1 MVKKVGGWLP
11 GRASFAMTFWLTL
24 IWVAVF
30 ASLSPLT
37 LLSGVL
43 VAVVVQLVFP
53 MPKQKGLWHL
63 RPLAALYLLVYF
75 MYDLV
80 RAGLQVSR
88 VVVTD
93 RVHDDGIVRCDLRT
107 GNPVYMTIVAAMT
120 SMIPGTIVVEADQRE
135 KAIYL
140 HCLDLEAQGG
150 VQGIRDATWDQEKR
164 VLLALAPNQ
173 VLRRVGIPVPGAIG
187 SAKTP
192 VGGGDNERG

>member
-1 MVKKVGGWLP
+1 MAKKVGGWLP

-43 VAVVVQLVFP
+43 VALVVQLIFP
-53 MPKQKGLWHL
+53 MPKQKDLWHL
-63 RPLAALYLLVYF
+63 RPLLALYLLVHF

-107 GNPVYMTIVAAMT
+107 GNAVYMTIVAAMT

-135 KAIYL
+135 QAIYL

-164 VLLALAPNQ
+164 VLLAFAPNK

-187 SAKTP
+187 SRKVP
-192 VGGGDNERG
+192 VGGEGDDRS